1 MQRLAV
7 LVGLSAFLCSSA
19 PAQQKKR
26 VAVLDFD
33 YATVSSAVSQIFQ
46 TNVDVGKGIADLIV
60 DRLVRDGQY
69 SVIERKAISKVL
81 AEQNFSNSDRADA
94 SSAAKIGR
102 LLGVEAIIIG
112 SITQFGRDDK
122 STNLGG
128 GGFGGFGSRYG
139 LGGIGRRHAKAA
151 VGISAR
157 MVSTDTGEILAVASG
172 HGESQRSG
180 TTLLGAGGAS
190 GSGGGGAYDM
200 SSRNFGETILGEAVN
215 QAVTNLSQ
223 QLDASASKLPTR
235 EVKIEGL
242 VADATGGTLIL
253 NVGSKAGLKV
263 GDKLEVKRAGREIR
277 DPATGK
283 VIRRIETSLGSATIT
298 EVEDSSS
305 TATYS
310 GAEPAKVG
318 DVVRNAR

>member
-1 MQRLAV
+1 MQRFAV
-7 LVGLSAFLCSSA
+7 LTALCAVFSSGA
-19 PAQQKKR
+19 LAQQKKR

-33 YATVSSAVSQIFQ
+33 YATVSSSVAAIFQ

-69 SVIERKAISKVL
+69 SVIERKAISKIM

-122 STNLGG
+122 TTSVGGGALGG
-128 GGFGGFGSRYG
+128 ITGRYG
-139 LGGIGRRHAKAA
+139 LGGVGKRQAKAV

-157 MVSTDTGEILAVASG
+157 LVSTDTGEILSVASG
-172 HGESQRSG
+172 TGQSNRSG
-180 TTLLGAGGAS
+180 TTLLGAGGSS
-190 GSGGGGAYDM
+190 GGGGGGAYDM
-200 SSRNFGETILGEAVN
+200 SSKNFGDTILGEAVG
-215 QAVTNLSQ
+215 QAVDGLSR
-223 QLDASASKLPTR
+223 QLEASASKLPTHV
-235 EVKIEGL
+235 VKIEGL
-242 VADATGGTLIL
+242 VADATGDTLVLNLGT
-253 NVGSKAGLKV
+253 KAGLKV

-277 DPATGK
+277 DPSTGR
-283 VIRRIETSLGSATIT
+283 VIRRIEQALGSATVT
-298 EVEDSSS
+298 EADELSAV
-305 TATYS
+305 AKYS

-318 DVVRNAR
+318 DVVRNSQ